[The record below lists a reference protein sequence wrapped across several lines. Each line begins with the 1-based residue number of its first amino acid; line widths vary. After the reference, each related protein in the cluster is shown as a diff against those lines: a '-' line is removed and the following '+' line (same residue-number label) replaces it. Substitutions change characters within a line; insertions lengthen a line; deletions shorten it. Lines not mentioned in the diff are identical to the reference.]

1 MRTISMPAA
10 VLIFLCH
17 MAAGSAP
24 TPSGKSVRGDRSQPQ
39 LALAQKQA
47 SSQVTAAAGETAAE
61 FHPVVS
67 RERGTVVALLVSAVE
82 TAAAETTKAL
92 PKDVVILRGSPLGA
106 VKLEHKLHSQAR
118 KIKCE
123 TCHHPS
129 KPEKPNKAAQ
139 QVCSDCHTKVATSP
153 MKTKLQAAFHNPSAS
168 AGTCIGCHKAENAK
182 GKAAPVKC
190 VACHKKSNT

>member
-1 MRTISMPAA
+1 MRTILMSAV
-10 VLIFLCH
+10 VLIVLCH
-17 MAAGSAP
+17 IPAGCAP
-24 TPSGKSVRGDRSQPQ
+24 ALSGKSAGSD
-39 LALAQKQA
+39 
-47 SSQVTAAAGETAAE
+47 SSKTA
-61 FHPVVS
+61 V
-67 RERGTVVALLVSAVE
+67 
-82 TAAAETTKAL
+82 
-92 PKDVVILRGSPLGA
+92 PKDVAILRGSPMGA
-106 VKLEHKLHSQAR
+106 VKFEHKLHSQMR

-168 AGTCIGCHKAENAK
+168 AGTCISCHKAENAK

-190 VACHKKSNT
+190 VDCHKKSNT